1 LDHGDK
7 SNWNFLFFLLSN
19 FGGKNAK
26 NLERFR
32 QILKTTKLKKER
44 NKFNHPAW
52 TTALKA
58 KTLKSGEAMG
68 SGQGLPYT

>member
-1 LDHGDK
+1 
-7 SNWNFLFFLLSN
+7 
-19 FGGKNAK
+19 
-26 NLERFR
+26 
-32 QILKTTKLKKER
+32 LKTTKLKKER

-68 SGQGLPYT
+68 SGPGLPYT